1 MSTYDDVYMCYGVHI
16 PFWYPQTRCIS
27 SYDVYTCYG
36 SHMWYV
42 IIYSLYVLCRHMTAT
57 CVRYGVHMCY
67 VVNMCY
73 GVYNIALWRILR
85 VMTASCAMSSYKVY
99 MCYQRYVVICRLH
112 VLWRLPHCTMTSTHV
127 LWRLHMYYDVYTCV
141 MTSTHVLWPYLCYII
156 FCNGVL

>member
-1 MSTYDDVYMCYGVHI
+1 MSTYDVYMCYGVHI

-36 SHMWYV
+36 SHMCYV
-42 IIYSLYVLCRHMTAT
+42 IIYSLHVLCRHMTAT

-112 VLWRLPHCTMTSTHV
+112 VLWRLPHCTMTSTTLHIV
-127 LWRLHMYYDVYTCV
+127 LWRLHMCYDVYTLYYDVYTCV
-141 MTSTHVLWPYLCYII
+141 MTILVLHYFL
-156 FCNGVL
+156 

>member
-1 MSTYDDVYMCYGVHI
+1 
-16 PFWYPQTRCIS
+16 
-27 SYDVYTCYG
+27 
-36 SHMWYV
+36 
-42 IIYSLYVLCRHMTAT
+42 
-57 CVRYGVHMCY
+57 MCY